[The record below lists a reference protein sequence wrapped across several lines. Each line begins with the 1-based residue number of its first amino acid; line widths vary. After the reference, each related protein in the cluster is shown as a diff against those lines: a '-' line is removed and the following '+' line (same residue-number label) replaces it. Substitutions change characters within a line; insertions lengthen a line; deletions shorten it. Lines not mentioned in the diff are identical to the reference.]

1 MNDADSEAYREKK
14 RRYSRMLTIYGR
26 KPVLE
31 ALQDHD
37 LKPYKLHLAQSNKP
51 AGIIK
56 DIEKLAQRQKVP
68 VEQHDRLSLS
78 RISKNGRQDQ
88 GVALDLECEGFADVE
103 TLLAHPPERFELLAL
118 DSVTNPQNLGMII
131 RSVCASPMLGLL
143 LPERGC
149 ARLDA
154 LVIKASAG
162 TLFKARLF
170 HCRNLA
176 ETLHQFR
183 QLDTAVYGL
192 AADAP
197 HTIGNLK
204 PAPRSIYLLG
214 NETEGV
220 SAVCR
225 ASCSQMLAIPMHNGV
240 ESLNV
245 SVAAALI
252 AFRSI
257 YSEG

>member
-1 MNDADSEAYREKK
+1 MSSPDSTDYREKK
-14 RRYSRMLTIYGR
+14 RFFSRMLTVYGR

-31 ALQDHD
+31 ALQDRN
-37 LKPYKLHLAQSNKP
+37 LKPFKLHLAQSNKP
-51 AGIIK
+51 AGIIR
-56 DIEKLAQRQKVP
+56 DIESLAQRHNVP
-68 VEQHDRLSLS
+68 VEQHDRMSLS

-88 GVALDLECEGFADVE
+88 GVALDLECEGFAPVE
-103 TLLAHPPERFELLAL
+103 TLLNNPPDRFELLAL

-162 TLFKARLF
+162 TLFRARVF
-170 HCRNLA
+170 QCRNLA
-176 ETLHQFR
+176 ETLQQFR
-183 QLDTAVYGL
+183 RLNTAVYGL

-197 HTIGNLK
+197 DTIGNLQ

-220 SAVCR
+220 SAECR
-225 ASCSQMLAIPMHNGV
+225 ATCSQMLAIPMCNGV

-245 SVAAALI
+245 GVAAALI

-257 YSEG
+257 YSSG

>member
-1 MNDADSEAYREKK
+1 MSTTDSTGYREKK
-14 RRYSRMLTIYGR
+14 RRLARMLTIYGR
-26 KPVLE
+26 KPVFE
-31 ALQDHD
+31 ALLNENLQ
-37 LKPYKLHLAQSNKP
+37 PYKLHLAQSNKP
-51 AGIIK
+51 DGIIK
-56 DIEKLAQRQKVP
+56 DIESLAQRNGVP
-68 VEQHDRLSLS
+68 IETHDRLALS

-88 GVALDLECEGFADVE
+88 GVALDLECEGFADAG
-103 TLLAHPPERFELLAL
+103 TLLADLPDRFELLAL

-162 TLFKARLF
+162 TLFKARIF
-170 HCRNLA
+170 HCHNLA
-176 ETLHQFR
+176 ETLQQFR

-192 AADAP
+192 AANAP
-197 HTIGNLK
+197 HTIGDLQ

-214 NETEGV
+214 NETDGV
-220 SAVCR
+220 SAACR
-225 ASCSQMLAIPMHNGV
+225 ASCSQMLAIPMRNGV

-245 SVAAALI
+245 GIAAALI
-252 AFRSI
+252 AFRGI
-257 YSEG
+257 YFNG